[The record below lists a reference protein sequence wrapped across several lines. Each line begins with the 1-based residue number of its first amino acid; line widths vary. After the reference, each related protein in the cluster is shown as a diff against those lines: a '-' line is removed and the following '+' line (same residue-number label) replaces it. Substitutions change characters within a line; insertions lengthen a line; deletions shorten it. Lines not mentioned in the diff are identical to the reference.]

1 MFRFTGTLAKSS
13 IHLLNI
19 LHFRSLLPPQN
30 NDWQNTIKRL
40 KTKLLC
46 IIHYLLSII
55 LPKGDILAVL

>member
-13 IHLLNI
+13 NHLLNI

-30 NDWQNTIKRL
+30 NDWQNIIKRL

-46 IIHYLLSII
+46 VIHYPLSVI